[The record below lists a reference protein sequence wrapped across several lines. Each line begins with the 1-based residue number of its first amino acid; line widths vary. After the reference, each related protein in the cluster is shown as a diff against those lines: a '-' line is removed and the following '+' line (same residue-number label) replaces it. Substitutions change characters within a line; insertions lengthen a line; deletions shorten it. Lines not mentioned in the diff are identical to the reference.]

1 VWNRRRRVLIPPVVA
16 GEREKRRGPASMAV
30 GGVRVP
36 SRGALADRL
45 VVAVKAL

>member
-1 VWNRRRRVLIPPVVA
+1 VFRRCPPTA
-16 GEREKRRGPASMAV
+16 SEREKRRGPARMAA

-36 SRGALADRL
+36 SRGALADRF